1 MSAFK
6 DAVANDVT
14 SVFLNVNEFA
24 DVHEVQGIRVHC
36 VIDEDLVRE
45 ADASLEGVFINA
57 LTIYLREGDID
68 TPVEGSILSV
78 DGSMHLVRS
87 VSNEGG
93 MLVIVAEANE
103 Q

>member
-6 DAVANDVT
+6 DAVAKDVT
-14 SVFLNVNEFA
+14 DVFLNIDEFA
-24 DVHEVQGIRVHC
+24 DVHDLNGDRVKC
-36 VIDEDLVRE
+36 VIDTDIVQGAE
-45 ADASLEGVFINA
+45 ASLEGVFTNA
-57 LTIYLREGDID
+57 LTIYVREGDIA
-68 TPVEGSILSV
+68 TPVEGAVLSL

-87 VSNEGG
+87 VSVEGG

>member
-6 DAVANDVT
+6 YVVANDVT
-14 SVFLNVNEFA
+14 SVFLNIDEFA
-24 DVHEVQGIRVHC
+24 DVHEVQGMRVRC
-36 VIDEDLVRE
+36 VIDQNVVRE

-68 TPVEGSILSV
+68 TPVEGAILSV

-87 VSNEGG
+87 VSCESG